1 MRIGFILPCYNEYEN
16 LFILINQI
24 KKIFKNHLIIIVDD
38 SITDEIKDKIKI
50 KKYKNIKYFKRK
62 KKSGRGSA
70 VLYGM
75 NKILKENKIEHFV
88 EMDTDLSSHP
98 KELPKNLVFF
108 KKEKLDLLIMSRYL
122 KGSKIINWP
131 LRRRI
136 FSYFSNKLAYFLLKV
151 NVSDYTMGYR
161 IYSKKAV
168 KHVVKNCG
176 KVGDGFIVLS
186 EILAELNYADFKIRD
201 TKTTFINREKGQ
213 SSVNINL
220 ILQSLIGIFKIYINL
235 KKTNFSRFSKFK

>member
-1 MRIGFILPCYNEYEN
+1 MKIGFILPCYNEYEN

-24 KKIFKNHLIIIVDD
+24 KKIFKHYFIIVVDD
-38 SITDEIKDKIKI
+38 SSTDEIKNKI

-70 VLYGM
+70 VLFGM
-75 NKILKENKIEHFV
+75 NKILKENKIKYVV

-98 KELPKNLVFF
+98 KELPKNLVLF
-108 KKEKLDLLIMSRYL
+108 KNEKLDLLIMSRYL

-131 LRRRI
+131 LRRKI
-136 FSYFSNKLAYFLLKV
+136 FSFLSNKLAYFLLRV
-151 NVSDYTMGYR
+151 DVSDYTMGYR
-161 IYSKKAV
+161 IYSKKAI

-186 EILAELNYADFKIRD
+186 EILAELNYANFKIRD
-201 TKTTFINREKGQ
+201 TKTTFTNREKGQ
-213 SSVNINL
+213 SSVNFKL
-220 ILQSLIGIFKIYINL
+220 IFQSFIGIFKIYINL
-235 KKTNFSRFSKFK
+235 KKKSNQT

>member
-1 MRIGFILPCYNEYEN
+1 MKIGFILPCYNEYEN

-24 KKIFKNHLIIIVDD
+24 KKIFKHYFIIVVDD
-38 SITDEIKDKIKI
+38 SSTDEIKNEI

-70 VLYGM
+70 VLFGM
-75 NKILKENKIEHFV
+75 NKILKENKIKYVV

-98 KELPKNLVFF
+98 KELPKNLVSF
-108 KKEKLDLLIMSRYL
+108 KNEKLDLLIMSRYL

-131 LRRRI
+131 LRRKI
-136 FSYFSNKLAYFLLKV
+136 FSFLSNKLAYFLLRV
-151 NVSDYTMGYR
+151 DVSDYTMGYR
-161 IYSKKAV
+161 IYSKKAI

-186 EILAELNYADFKIRD
+186 EILAELNYANFKIRD
-201 TKTTFINREKGQ
+201 TKTTFTNREKGQ
-213 SSVNINL
+213 SSVNFKL
-220 ILQSLIGIFKIYINL
+220 IFQSFIGIFKIYINL
-235 KKTNFSRFSKFK
+235 KKKSNQT